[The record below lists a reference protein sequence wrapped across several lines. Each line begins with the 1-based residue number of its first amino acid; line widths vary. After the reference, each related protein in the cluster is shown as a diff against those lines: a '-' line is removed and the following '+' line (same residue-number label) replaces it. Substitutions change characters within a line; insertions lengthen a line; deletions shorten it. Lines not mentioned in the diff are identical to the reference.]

1 MNIWHDIA
9 PERIRPE
16 SFTAVVEISKGG
28 KNKYELD
35 KETGEVKVVD
45 YAACVDCGT
54 PINPNLTRVQ
64 TEGGILQGIGMAL
77 TENITYD
84 AKGWPMENSFM
95 QYKIPARVD
104 IGHIRV
110 EFESSYEP
118 NGPFGAKSIG
128 EVVINTPL
136 PAIADAIYNAIGTR
150 FYELPETQFPFLA
163 EKGHVVSLV
172 GGGGKTTLLYAFA
185 RHCAA
190 KGWRVLVSTTTH
202 IRQPGENYAA
212 DEAALASLWAAGRYA
227 VAGVPAEQ
235 GKLTALPPEQL
246 TRWMERADMVLL
258 EADGAKRMP
267 CKVPAAHEPVL
278 LPESDIV
285 LAVAGLSALGRPLR
299 EVCFRLEQ
307 ACALLGAAPETLLT
321 PELLARLLA
330 SEQGGRKL
338 VGNRRFSVV
347 LNQADAPARIA
358 AGEQTLALLRKK
370 YEVQGVLTYFDER
383 ERA

>member
-1 MNIWHDIA
+1 M
-9 PERIRPE
+9 
-16 SFTAVVEISKGG
+16 
-28 KNKYELD
+28 
-35 KETGEVKVVD
+35 
-45 YAACVDCGT
+45 
-54 PINPNLTRVQ
+54 
-64 TEGGILQGIGMAL
+64 
-77 TENITYD
+77 
-84 AKGWPMENSFM
+84 
-95 QYKIPARVD
+95 
-104 IGHIRV
+104 
-110 EFESSYEP
+110 
-118 NGPFGAKSIG
+118 
-128 EVVINTPL
+128 
-136 PAIADAIYNAIGTR
+136 
-150 FYELPETQFPFLA
+150 LPEKQFPFLA

-212 DEAALASLWAAGRYA
+212 DEAALASLWAAGQYA
-227 VAGVPAEQ
+227 VAGVSAEQ
-235 GKLTALPPEQL
+235 GKMTALPPEQL
-246 TRWMERADMVLL
+246 TRWMARADMVLL

-267 CKVPAAHEPVL
+267 CKVPAAHEL
-278 LPESDIV
+278 CR
-285 LAVAGLSALGRPLR
+285 AGLSALGRPLR

-307 ACALLGAAPETLLT
+307 ACALLGTAPETLLT

-347 LNQADAPARIA
+347 LNQADAPARIV
-358 AGEQTLALLRKK
+358 AGEQTLALLREK